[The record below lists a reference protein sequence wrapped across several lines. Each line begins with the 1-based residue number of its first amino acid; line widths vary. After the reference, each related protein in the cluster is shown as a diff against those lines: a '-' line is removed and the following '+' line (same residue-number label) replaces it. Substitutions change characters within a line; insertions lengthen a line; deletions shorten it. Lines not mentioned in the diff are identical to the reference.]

1 MTYDYIVI
9 GSGFGGSVA
18 ALRLS
23 EKGYR
28 VLIVESGK
36 RYRPQDFPKTNWNI
50 RKYLWAPALGCYGIQ
65 RLHLLNDVLI
75 LSGSGLGGGSLVYAN
90 TLLTP
95 PRIFYDDPV
104 WQTLEKDWENEL
116 SPFYEVAKKMLGV
129 VRNPHLFKA
138 DHVLQEYSRELNR
151 EKQFTPV
158 DVGVFFGEPGRTV
171 PDPYFNGRGP
181 ERTGCTMTGHCMVG
195 CRDGGKN
202 SLDKNYLHLAEG
214 LGCDILPEHKA
225 IDVKHHDSG
234 EYTVTVKKL
243 TGFSGKRTKKFQSRG
258 VVVAAG
264 VIGTLELLMNSKEN
278 GGLPDISDKL
288 GHMVRTNS
296 EVLLGLTVKDRDE
309 DLCHGVSITSGLF
322 VNDNTHIELVR
333 YPKGSDLMGLLGIP
347 LTDGGGNIPR
357 VIRLILNVFR
367 HPVDFLRTLL
377 PFGWAKRSIILL
389 VMQTLDNHLTLHRKR
404 RWWTLFR
411 KSMVSEN
418 RGRKIPAYIREANEA
433 ARFMSDR
440 MDGIPQNAL
449 SEVLL
454 NIPMT
459 AHILGGCI
467 MGVDEKSGVIDKYHR
482 VFNYDNF
489 YVVDGSAM
497 PANLGVNPSLTITAM
512 SERAMSYIPLKSDEN
527 RQ

>member
-1 MTYDYIVI
+1 
-9 GSGFGGSVA
+9 
-18 ALRLS
+18 
-23 EKGYR
+23 
-28 VLIVESGK
+28 
-36 RYRPQDFPKTNWNI
+36 
-50 RKYLWAPALGCYGIQ
+50 
-65 RLHLLNDVLI
+65 
-75 LSGSGLGGGSLVYAN
+75 
-90 TLLTP
+90 
-95 PRIFYDDPV
+95 
-104 WQTLEKDWENEL
+104 
-116 SPFYEVAKKMLGV
+116 
-129 VRNPHLFKA
+129 
-138 DHVLQEYSRELNR
+138 
-151 EKQFTPV
+151 
-158 DVGVFFGEPGRTV
+158 
-171 PDPYFNGRGP
+171 
-181 ERTGCTMTGHCMVG
+181 MVG

-202 SLDKNYLHLAEG
+202 SLDKNYLYLAER

-225 IDVKHHDSG
+225 IEVKHHGSG
-234 EYTVTVKKL
+234 EYTVTVRKL
-243 TGFSGKRTKKFQSRG
+243 TGFLNKGARQFRSKG

-264 VIGTLELLMNSKEN
+264 VIGTLELLMKSREK

-309 DLCHGVSITSGLF
+309 DLCNGVSITSGLF

-347 LTDGGGNIPR
+347 LTDGGGGIPR
-357 VIRLILNVFR
+357 VIRLIFNVFR

-389 VMQTLDNHLTLHRKR
+389 VMQTLDNHITLHRKR

-411 KSMVSEN
+411 KSMVSQN

-440 MDGIPQNAL
+440 MNGIPQNAI

-482 VFNYDNF
+482 VFNYDNL

-512 SERAMSYIPLKSDEN
+512 SERAMSYIPTKTVRDKK
-527 RQ
+527 